1 MTTTNPRTAAPIRS
15 AADLTDHW
23 TVLLDPPIFGSRSL
37 WLMWLQDDGRPLE
50 LIIPV
55 EDLPKLPDNS
65 LLFGLLS
72 MHEAVSDARLDGGG
86 HLAMA
91 LCRPGRPEI
100 TEDDDA
106 WVDALSEVLDD
117 SIDGSWSL
125 HLAAA
130 GRVVPLVAAPERRWT
145 R

>member
-1 MTTTNPRTAAPIRS
+1 MTKPPLAAAPIRS
-15 AADLTDHW
+15 AAELADHW
-23 TVLLDPPIFGSRSL
+23 TALLDPPIFGSRSI

-50 LIIPV
+50 LIIPM
-55 EDLPKLPDNS
+55 EDLPRLPDHPM
-65 LLFGLLS
+65 LFGLLS
-72 MHEAVSDARLDGGG
+72 LHEAVSDTHLDGGG

-117 SIDGSWSL
+117 RIDGSWSL
-125 HLAAA
+125 HLAAG
-130 GRVVPLVAAPERRWT
+130 GRVTALIGLPE
-145 R
+145 

>member
-15 AADLTDHW
+15 AAELTDHW
-23 TVLLDPPIFGSRSL
+23 TALLDPPIFGSRSL
-37 WLMWLQDDGRPLE
+37 WLMWLQEDGRPLE

-55 EDLPKLPDNS
+55 EDLPQLPDHS
-65 LLFGLLS
+65 MLFGLLS

-106 WVDALSEVLDD
+106 WVDALGEVLDD
-117 SIDGSWSL
+117 HLDAGWSL
-125 HLAAA
+125 HLAAGGTVTSLIDLPA
-130 GRVVPLVAAPERRWT
+130 
-145 R
+145 